1 MKFRKKCFSKHS
13 KRRKSIEKYRA
24 QAITL
29 TSNKHKEQTSQS
41 SHNQCVTIFLR
52 RINPLNSKY
61 NSSLNVHTFSLILIE
76 KIMIWIDF
84 WCWNMRK
91 TTTETSLF
99 ALKITQKMHFY
110 LQIHAYRAAWRAD
123 ERSLQDLKQGSF
135 SNITLWLL
143 IQ

>member
-13 KRRKSIEKYRA
+13 KRRKSIEKYGA

-29 TSNKHKEQTSQS
+29 TSNKHKKQTSQS

-61 NSSLNVHTFSLILIE
+61 NTSLKVHAFTFDFDW
-76 KIMIWIDF
+76 KMMVWIVF
-84 WCWNMRK
+84 WCRNMRK
-91 TTTETSLF
+91 THNWNLIF

-143 IQ
+143 TQ

>member
-13 KRRKSIEKYRA
+13 KRRKSIEKYGA

-29 TSNKHKEQTSQS
+29 TSNKHKKQTSQS

-84 WCWNMRK
+84 WCWKMRK

-99 ALKITQKMHFY
+99 ALKITQKCTFISKFM
-110 LQIHAYRAAWRAD
+110 LT
-123 ERSLQDLKQGSF
+123 ERHGEQMKEVYKTWSKA
-135 SNITLWLL
+135 LL
-143 IQ
+143 AT

>member
-13 KRRKSIEKYRA
+13 KRRKSIEKYGA

-29 TSNKHKEQTSQS
+29 TSNKHKKQTSQS

-61 NSSLNVHTFSLILIE
+61 NSSLNVHTFSLIFEE

-84 WCWNMRK
+84 WCWKMRK

-99 ALKITQKMHFY
+99 ALKITQKNALLSPNSC
-110 LQIHAYRAAWRAD
+110 LQSGMESRWKKFTRLEA
-123 ERSLQDLKQGSF
+123 SLF
-135 SNITLWLL
+135 
-143 IQ
+143 